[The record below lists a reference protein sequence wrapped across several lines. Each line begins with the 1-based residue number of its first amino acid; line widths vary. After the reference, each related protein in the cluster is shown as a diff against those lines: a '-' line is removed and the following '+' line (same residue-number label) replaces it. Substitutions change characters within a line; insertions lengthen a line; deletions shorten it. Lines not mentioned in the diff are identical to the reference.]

1 MKTFELLRRE
11 FTAKLRSHPLSILII
26 LLSLTLS
33 LAVLFPISAYLK
45 EETNKL
51 GSIADDMSTYSFVIF
66 PKNRGEAEK
75 SLELFDEVF
84 FSGKYPET
92 RQCHDK
98 PFFRIF
104 SDEGFVPF
112 ISWNVYTKEVSSL
125 DRSERWR
132 EDSEGGWFTD
142 PRFKGRDDAAV
153 VSVKD
158 YPAVK
163 PGDRISILGRE
174 AEVIAVSEETNILPW
189 GFIKNTREGAACFGV
204 DSFTCVFSRPL
215 NSKELSSLK
224 ESGIADIRSQIEIT
238 GSGYIVSI
246 LLLIAVL
253 GGLLFITVMN
263 MRNLFIH
270 VFRRD
275 AYRTAVM
282 KACGCGAGKLLLT
295 IYAFPFI
302 ICTAAY
308 LLGLAAHLCF
318 FDGFLSERLGYAP
331 MNAAEYLL
339 IYALALLF
347 LFIVL
352 LPAARRTIRSSVTE
366 RRLWR

>member
-1 MKTFELLRRE
+1 MKTLELLKRE
-11 FTAKLRSHPLSILII
+11 FTAKLRSHLLSIFII
-26 LLSLTLS
+26 LLSMTLS
-33 LAVLFPISAYLK
+33 FAVLFPVSAYLK

-51 GSIADDMSTYSFVIF
+51 GSIADDMSTYSFDIF

-92 RQCHDK
+92 RQCHDE
-98 PFFRIF
+98 PVFRIF

-112 ISWNVYTKEVSSL
+112 IFWNVYTDEVSSL
-125 DRSERWR
+125 DRSERWH

-174 AEVIAVSEETNILPW
+174 TEVIAVSEETNILPW
-189 GFIKNTREGAACFGV
+189 DLIRNTQEDSACFGI
-204 DSFTCVFSRPL
+204 DSFKCSFSRPL
-215 NSKELSSLK
+215 NSKELSALK
-224 ESGIADIRSQIEIT
+224 EFGIADIRSQLEIT
-238 GSGYIVSI
+238 GGGYIVSV
-246 LLLIAVL
+246 LLLIAIL
-253 GGLLFITVMN
+253 GGLLFITMMN
-263 MRNLFIH
+263 MRNLFVHI
-270 VFRRD
+270 FQSD
-275 AYRTAVM
+275 AYRTAIM
-282 KACGCGAGKLLLT
+282 KACGCSAGKLLLT
-295 IYAFPFI
+295 IYAFPII
-302 ICTAAY
+302 ICSFAY
-308 LLGLAAHLCF
+308 LLGLAIHLCF
-318 FDGFLSERLGYAP
+318 LERFLSERLKYTP
-331 MNAAEYLL
+331 LTPLEYLL
-339 IYALALLF
+339 FYALALLF

-352 LPAARRTIRSSVTE
+352 LPAARRTIRSAVTE